1 MCSKLTLVAALVV
14 ATFPVYGAEPSA
26 ASVAPLLTKALD
38 IEGKEATMLTV
49 EYQPGGASA
58 PHRHNAQTFV
68 YVLEGSVVMQVEG
81 SAPVTLNAGQT
92 FYESRTDIHTV
103 SRNASDTKPAK
114 LLVFM
119 IKDAGAPA
127 TTPVK

>member
-1 MCSKLTLVAALVV
+1 MRSKLTLVAALVV
-14 ATFPVYGAEPSA
+14 AAFPVYGGEPSA
-26 ASVAPLLTKALD
+26 ASVTPLLTKALD

-49 EYQPGGASA
+49 EYRPGGASA

-81 SAPVTLNAGQT
+81 GAPVTVNAGQT

-119 IKDAGAPA
+119 IKDMGAPA
-127 TTPVK
+127 TTPMR